1 MLLMRPASQAIS
13 YFFFKRF
20 SVARCAMDRSLFR
33 ALECQPDRAL
43 HWIGSKPEPIVHLIF
58 MTILLHPS
66 ISRSPFRI
74 EVAEPEF
81 LRS

>member
-1 MLLMRPASQAIS
+1 MRPASQAIS

-20 SVARCAMDRSLFR
+20 SVARYAMDRSLFR
-33 ALECQPDRAL
+33 RLECQPDRAL
-43 HWIGSKPEPIVHLIF
+43 QWIVCKPEAVHLMF
-58 MTILLHPS
+58 MTMLLHPS

-74 EVAEPEF
+74 ELVEPEF

>member
-1 MLLMRPASQAIS
+1 MHPESKAIS

-20 SVARCAMDRSLFR
+20 SVARYAMDRSLFR
-33 ALECQPDRAL
+33 RLECQPDRAL
-43 HWIGSKPEPIVHLIF
+43 QWIVRKPELIVHLMF
-58 MTILLHPS
+58 MTMLLHPS

-74 EVAEPEF
+74 EVGEPEF